1 MKILTSIVLSV
12 CCMTAPAFAFEANA
26 VFNESDSFV
35 IAKSVKLGYGDGS
48 RQASPMTSAQK
59 GVCSSNSN
67 CLPSQ
72 MCKDGKCVSACT
84 SSTCTD
90 STLPK
95 CVVKDHAAVCT
106 CTDSSCGSG
115 KVCKDGKCEVCKEG
129 DSCNCPGAQ
138 VSDGSGGCYCAGA
151 KSCSAG
157 QYYKENGCSCLPCNK
172 DEKCDCAGDS
182 VSDGFGSCYCKE
194 TESCSDGQKSN
205 PLTCKCEPCAAGN
218 NNDCEKPCPSGQVPD
233 GKGGCSAVAC
243 FGDSDCGAGMQCKNP
258 GLTDAECVACAKDT
272 QCTCPEGQLADGKGG
287 CAEIKCSSTV
297 PCAAGNTCENA
308 GTSDSTCRPCEKGE
322 PCNCTEGQIADGNGG
337 CVTPACSKDSDCP
350 AGKLC
355 ENAGTVD
362 AGCVSC
368 KENEPCPTCPT
379 GYVSDGK
386 GGCKPGC
393 TFTNKATC
401 VSGTANCAAC
411 SSVGGCFECTACK
424 TGYTLSG
431 STCVACKTVNPNCEQ
446 CSSETSCV
454 KCEDGYKVVAGK
466 CVKKTC
472 EELGLSTSCSA
483 GYTPTAT
490 KYDGCVSC
498 SPIDGYCANNSA
510 CASDEKCEN
519 NTCVP
524 VTCGECQKVE
534 NHACTKVKGC
544 CTSNADCDF
553 DAACTNGQCQTL
565 TCGECRL
572 PTNHKCVEISD
583 CCTKD
588 SDCGTGEQ
596 CDSNNECKPKAC
608 PSGYSTSVTTC
619 DKGYKLE
626 KNGQSGAL
634 PCGKCVKASCEEQGL
649 LSSKYSCGQ
658 GSWGSNIE
666 GCWKCMQCQP
676 NHTNGAGS
684 DQCTTKTCKQI
695 NSSYFVPT
703 DLNGNFIYT
712 GDVGTDGKCA
722 KLCTGSGSNYQIDH
736 KWCLSCPSS
745 EGCEHSNVS
754 TTHKCCTSCF
764 PGYTLMGSNSAC
776 IKNSS
781 TSASRPQVCRW
792 HDECPEGHECTEGG
806 YSCRKCAIGSNLG
819 QNHVG
824 SCNCPVNTWS
834 DGHGHCSSNCP
845 SGYKKKY
852 DYYYKQ
858 YYCSNY

>member
-35 IAKSVKLGYGDGS
+35 IAKSVKLGYGDLH

-115 KVCKDGKCEVCKEG
+115 KVCKDGKCE
-129 DSCNCPGAQ
+129 
-138 VSDGSGGCYCAGA
+138 
-151 KSCSAG
+151 
-157 QYYKENGCSCLPCNK
+157 
-172 DEKCDCAGDS
+172 
-182 VSDGFGSCYCKE
+182 
-194 TESCSDGQKSN
+194 
-205 PLTCKCEPCAAGN
+205 PCAAGN

-272 QCTCPEGQLADGKGG
+272 QCTCPDGQLADGKGG

-337 CVTPACSKDSDCP
+337 CVTPVCSKDSDCP
-350 AGKLC
+350 AGKQC

-472 EELGLSTSCSA
+472 EELGLSASCSA

-524 VTCGECQKVE
+524 VTCGECQKVK

-666 GCWKCMQCQP
+666 GCWKCMQCVKE
-676 NHTNGAGS
+676 NMAGYGAGS

-754 TTHKCCTSCF
+754 GTHKCCTSCK

-776 IKNSS
+776 VK
-781 TSASRPQVCRW
+781 TSKCGQYRKDNGNGYC
-792 HDECPEGHECTEGG
+792 ECTKYIE
-806 YSCRKCAIGSNLG
+806 
-819 QNHVG
+819 
-824 SCNCPVNTWS
+824 
-834 DGHGHCSSNCP
+834 
-845 SGYKKKY
+845 Y
-852 DYYYKQ
+852 DYGCGGPKLKRCADERVSADFGKSCTDSSQCIAGCASCSLTGATKQ
-858 YYCSNY
+858 GSTCR